1 MTEHDDSV
9 SDRGGPTTGQHTVI
23 DMDAPATERPTR
35 RAVLIGAGAI
45 GAAGLLAAC
54 GGDEPA
60 QPEENRAPGATGAD
74 PTAPAEDPSEPD
86 PPEEPPAGGDLA
98 AADVPVGGGIV
109 LSDRDTIVTQP
120 TAGEFRAF
128 SATCTHM
135 QCQLTQIDGGRISC
149 FCHGSQFSIADGSVM
164 RGPASRPL
172 SPRQVTVTGDTLT
185 ID

>member
-9 SDRGGPTTGQHTVI
+9 ADGGGPVPGHDTDTGNIASVT
-23 DMDAPATERPTR
+23 DRPTR
-35 RAVLIGAGAI
+35 RAVLIGAGAL

-60 QPEENRAPGATGAD
+60 QPENPAPGATGAD
-74 PTAPAEDPSEPD
+74 PTAPADDPSEPD
-86 PPEEPPAGGDLA
+86 TPEEPPAGGDLS
-98 AADVPVGGGIV
+98 AADVPVGGGVV
-109 LSDRDTIVTQP
+109 LQDRDTIVTQP

-135 QCQLTQIDGGRISC
+135 QCQLTQIDGDRISC

-172 SPRQVTVTGDTLT
+172 SPRQVTVTGDSLT